1 MLAQTNKDQDKTS
14 KDLVNPPLLDVKT
27 KDVDEREEIALWKE
41 YRKNKTLQLREY
53 FVKKYAPLVKYVA
66 GKVAVGMPHNV
77 EFDDLVSYGTFGL
90 LDAIEKFDPSK
101 EVKFKTYAMT
111 RVRGA
116 IFDELR
122 NIDWIPRSI
131 RQKAKKVEK
140 IIVELENKMGRTVD
154 DQEIADEL
162 ELPLEDF
169 HQLVSKIS
177 GTSLIS
183 LNDVWYGKDDSEE
196 LSVLETIESPM
207 NTNPD
212 IIIEREEVKEMIV
225 EAIQKLPDKE
235 KKVVVL
241 YYYEDLTL
249 KEIGE
254 VLKVTE
260 SRVSQLHTKA
270 IMRLRGKLAQ
280 IKNVY

>member
-1 MLAQTNKDQDKTS
+1 MG
-14 KDLVNPPLLDVKT
+14 LDAK
-27 KDVDEREEIALWKE
+27 KISDFDEIDEIDLWKD
-41 YRKNKTLQLREY
+41 YIKSRKPEIREY
-53 FVKKYAPLVKYVA
+53 IVNKYAPLVKYVA

-90 LDAIEKFDPSK
+90 LDAIDKFDPAK

-122 NIDWIPRSI
+122 TIDWIPRSI
-131 RQKAKKVEK
+131 RQKAKQVEK

-154 DQEIADEL
+154 DEEIADEL
-162 ELPLEDF
+162 DMSVDEF
-169 HQLVSKIS
+169 RTLVSKIS
-177 GTSLIS
+177 GTSLVS
-183 LNDVWYGKDDSEE
+183 LNGIWQASDDSDE
-196 LSVLETIESPM
+196 LSFIETIESPDNM
-207 NTNPD
+207 NPD
-212 IIIEREEVKEMIV
+212 VMVEREEIKQHIM
-225 EAIQKLPDKE
+225 EAIKKLPDRE

-254 VLKVTE
+254 VLEVTE

-270 IMRLRGKLAQ
+270 IMRLRGRLAQ
-280 IKNVY
+280 MKSML

>member
-1 MLAQTNKDQDKTS
+1 MREQRVKE
-14 KDLVNPPLLDVKT
+14 LDV
-27 KDVDEREEIALWKE
+27 REENGLWKE
-41 YRKNKTLQLREY
+41 YQESKSCEIKEY
-53 FVKKYAPLVKYVA
+53 FIQKYAPLVKYVA

-90 LDAIEKFDPSK
+90 LDAIEKFDSNK

-122 NIDWIPRSI
+122 TIDWIPRSI
-131 RQKAKKVEK
+131 RQKAKQVERA
-140 IIVELENKMGRTVD
+140 IIELEGKLGRTADDKEVAVELD
-154 DQEIADEL
+154 ISIDE
-162 ELPLEDF
+162 F
-169 HQLVSKIS
+169 HKLVSRIS

-183 LNDVWYGKDDSEE
+183 LNDVWHGSDNSEE
-196 LSVLETIESPM
+196 LSFIETVESPI

-212 IIIEREEVKEMIV
+212 VMVEREEVKNIIV
-225 EAIQKLPDKE
+225 EAIKKLPDKE
-235 KKVVVL
+235 KKVIVL

-249 KEIGE
+249 REIGE
-254 VLKVTE
+254 VLEVTE

-270 IMRLRGKLAQ
+270 VMRLRGTLAQ
-280 IKNVY
+280 MKGAI